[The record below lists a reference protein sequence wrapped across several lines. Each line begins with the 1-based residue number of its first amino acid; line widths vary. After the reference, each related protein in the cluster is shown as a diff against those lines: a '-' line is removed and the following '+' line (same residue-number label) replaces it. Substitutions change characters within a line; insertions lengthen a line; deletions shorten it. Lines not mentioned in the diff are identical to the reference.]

1 MARNGSGSYS
11 PPSNTWNP
19 ATPETP
25 ILSDD
30 WNATLADIATAI
42 TQSIASDGQ
51 TTTTAPIPFS
61 QGIRFIGGTVSA
73 PAFSIIGDTDTGFY
87 TPADNQLAIAVG
99 GVQGFL
105 ITGIGIT
112 VPLALTVGD
121 NMSVALSLTVGGNA
135 VFNGNTTI
143 GNADT
148 DTLTV
153 EATGTFEGDQTF
165 NGTVTF
171 AGSASLPSNTVT
183 NAMLVE
189 VATATIKGRVTAG
202 TGVVED
208 LTGTQVTTLL
218 DDVVGATQSVA
229 GTAGLVP
236 AAAAADQYKV
246 LTGAG
251 TFQIGYGRAFGCVI
265 TTTNV
270 NSSQPTFTNGVNV
283 ASLSTLT
290 VAGAQTA
297 CTMTFTDALPNA
309 TYAVHLATNGN
320 PGTDTVDASYG
331 SKTTTTVV
339 LYWGNLAG
347 TPTEISVSG
356 FA

>member
-30 WNATLADIATAI
+30 WNATLADMATAI

-51 TTTTAPIPFS
+51 TTATAPIPFV
-61 QGIRFIGGTVSA
+61 QGIRFSGGTVSA

-87 TPADNQLAIAVG
+87 TPAANQLAIAVG

-105 ITGIGIT
+105 ITPTGTTI
-112 VPLALTVGD
+112 PLALSVGD
-121 NMSVALSLTVGGNA
+121 NASVALSLTVGDDL
-135 VFNGNTTI
+135 TI
-143 GNADT
+143 GGDTIIGSANT

-153 EATGTFEGDQTF
+153 NATGTFAAPQTF
-165 NGTVTF
+165 SAAVTVPD
-171 AGSASLPSNTVT
+171 ASFSNAKLAT
-183 NAMLVE
+183 

-208 LTGTQVTTLL
+208 LTGTQTTTLL
-218 DDVVGATQSVA
+218 SNVVGASQSVA
-229 GTAGLVP
+229 GTKGLVP
-236 AAAAADQYKV
+236 AAAAGDQYKV

-251 TFQIGYGRAFGCVI
+251 TFQSGYGRAFGCVI
-265 TTTNV
+265 TSTSV
-270 NSSQPTFTNGVNV
+270 NGSTPTIAGAVNV
-283 ASLSTLT
+283 ASISNVTEAAG
-290 VAGAQTA
+290 VAYADL
-297 CTMTFTDALPNA
+297 TFTNALA
-309 TYAVHLATNGN
+309 STAYAVHVSRLN
-320 PGTDTVDASYG
+320 PLGTLEGYDTKAVG
-331 SKTTTTVV
+331 SVRI
-339 LYWGNLAG
+339 YWSTQNPA
-347 TPTEISVSG
+347 EISVSG